1 MTNEERNTTVLD
13 IINQSQQADRITQ
26 PKQKVRIK
34 TKHPRSQILWTAL
47 SNNPFKYMTY
57 STSRLGREFDLGKT
71 QAWKVKATMINYSKA
86 GVPTPPLWK
95 NTNSRYKPSS
105 KLTKPQEGKPQ

>member
-1 MTNEERNTTVLD
+1 MNNEARNTTVLD
-13 IINQSQQADRITQ
+13 IINQNSKAHLITQ
-26 PKQKVRIK
+26 PEPKVRIK

-57 STSRLGREFDLGKT
+57 STSRLGREFDLCKT
-71 QAWKVKATMINYSKA
+71 QAWKVKATMINYANA

-95 NTNSRYKPSS
+95 KTNPRFKPSS
-105 KLTKPQEGKPQ
+105 TLTKTKPQ